1 MRFAYLF
8 VFVTLAAAQ
17 PTSDLLESAVWA
29 QDTAGDLD
37 RAIRLYRQILSDGPL
52 HRMYAP
58 QAQFRLGQCL
68 LLKGDR
74 RGASAAFE
82 AVIRNYPNEPVLAAR
97 AREFMPAASGEL
109 LPAPWRDREI
119 SEYRWSFPG
128 VSDAWSIATIA
139 PAPAPRSHDRDRIQ
153 LLYYL
158 PEGHALRVDL
168 DRATMRPTGAMTS
181 GTAPRT
187 LSPGAP
193 FEAAEVLYLLRRVML
208 APGTRGSLP
217 AVLADGRPL
226 ALQYAVEGIEDV
238 TVPAGEFSCYRVR
251 LTAAE
256 PHVSVIEGRWPA
268 PAGGELL
275 WYSTA
280 PPRSLVKMA
289 SGAATGELTLRSAL
303 PAGDALLRNPGYSL
317 VVPADWVQHT
327 RLSEERHATTIDLIL
342 IEGGLSIRIILNNAP
357 EQRTR
362 PLAAAAAERI
372 RILSTRHGVYTVREQ
387 PSPATLG
394 GHPALQWRALF
405 SDGTAT
411 EETGI
416 CAESESFLATVLIYV
431 PEGAVERLRP
441 RYQPILDSIRLR

>member
-1 MRFAYLF
+1 MRLACLF
-8 VFVTLAAAQ
+8 VFATLAAAQ
-17 PTSDLLESAVWA
+17 PASDLLESAVWA

-37 RAIRLYRQILSDGPL
+37 RAIRLYRQILSDGPV

-82 AVIRNYPNEPVLAAR
+82 AVIRDYPNEPVLAAR
-97 AREFMPAASGEL
+97 AREFMPAVTSEL

-128 VSDAWSIATIA
+128 ASDAWSIATIA
-139 PAPAPRSHDRDRIQ
+139 PAPAARSHGRDRIN
-153 LLYYL
+153 LYYYL
-158 PEGHALRVDL
+158 PAGHALSVEF
-168 DRATMRPTGAMTS
+168 DRTTMRPTGRFAS

-187 LSPGAP
+187 LSPDAP
-193 FEAAEVLYLLRRVML
+193 YEAVEVLYLLRRMML
-208 APGTRGSLP
+208 APGARGSIP
-217 AVLADGRPL
+217 VTLADGRPL
-226 ALQYAVEGIEDV
+226 TLQYAVEGIEEV
-238 TVPAGEFSCYRVR
+238 AVPAGKFSCDRVR
-251 LTAAE
+251 LSAAE

-268 PAGGELL
+268 PADGELL

-280 PPRSLVKMA
+280 PPHLLVKMA
-289 SGAATGELTLRSAL
+289 SGAATGELTLQTAR
-303 PAGDALLRNPGYSL
+303 PAGDALLRDPGYSL

-327 RLSEERHATTIDLIL
+327 RVSPDGHATTIDLIL
-342 IEGGLSIRIILNNAP
+342 IEGGLSIRIVLNNAP
-357 EQRTR
+357 EKRTQ

-372 RILSTRHGVYTVREQ
+372 RILSTRHGVYKVLTQ
-387 PSPATLG
+387 PSPVTLG
-394 GHPALQWRALF
+394 GHPALQWTALL